1 MDREELIRK
10 YAGGEKDFTGRSFRN
25 ADWVD
30 KIVRGGIYREA
41 DFSNSYFDASG
52 FDEVDLSFAKF
63 IRVRMYESGFGKTCC
78 LEGIDFSY
86 AIFGQCNF
94 SGVNLSQAVFKNAT
108 LGEVSF
114 RNVDL
119 SYVDLSGVERFNE
132 VSFKNVIF

>member
-1 MDREELIRK
+1 
-10 YAGGEKDFTGRSFRN
+10 
-25 ADWVD
+25 
-30 KIVRGGIYREA
+30 
-41 DFSNSYFDASG
+41 
-52 FDEVDLSFAKF
+52 
-63 IRVRMYESGFGKTCC
+63 MYESGFGKTCC

-132 VSFKNVIF
+132 VSFKNVIFYETIMPDGSIYTDSI